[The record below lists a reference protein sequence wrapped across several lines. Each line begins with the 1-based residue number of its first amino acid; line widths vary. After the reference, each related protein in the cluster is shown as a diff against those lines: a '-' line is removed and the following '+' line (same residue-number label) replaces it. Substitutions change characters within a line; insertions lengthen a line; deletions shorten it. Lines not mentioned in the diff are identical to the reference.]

1 MTLSNDDKKL
11 FKEYLQKFC
20 ALYAFIGQIAKF
32 VDEDLEKLY
41 HFARF
46 LQKLLPI
53 ERDKLPVEILQ
64 AIDLTTIRVQ
74 LTSTDD
80 QKFTPGSGELPIE
93 KPSVPQIQVDEKEVL
108 SKIIE
113 ELNEKF
119 GTEWEDS
126 DHLPVISQLEVKPF
140 PKPCFKKTA
149 WRVNTLENARLTF
162 NDVLDDIFQSLIDTN
177 FKFYK
182 QLNDNQDLLENFR
195 DILFS
200 RYRNKLGL
208 ANGS

>member
-126 DHLPVISQLEVKPF
+126 DHLPVISQLESSLSQNLALKNSME
-140 PKPCFKKTA
+140 
-149 WRVNTLENARLTF
+149 VNTLENARLTF